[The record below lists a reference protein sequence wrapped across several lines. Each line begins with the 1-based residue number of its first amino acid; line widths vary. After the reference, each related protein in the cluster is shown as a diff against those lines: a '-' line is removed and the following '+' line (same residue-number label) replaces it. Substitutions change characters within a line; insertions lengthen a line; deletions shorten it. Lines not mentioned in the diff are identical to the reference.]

1 MNDSATNG
9 TIQPVVRRVASSS
22 KMMKMTPS
30 TTSSLCR
37 HGRAVGEFLPAF
49 DGVNEDRRAQH
60 TGGDVP
66 PADAIAEPLRQR
78 EQKEAQYQHE
88 GDVRAA
94 QRLGGDDG
102 EVGEWP
108 RARDGR
114 VKVKQR
120 HRDRDRRDQS
130 AGPADQAIDHALL
143 SLDVGLRLLQL
154 LLGNGRRS
162 CPAPA
167 AVFGHIAA
175 CCALHSRRHASPAGA
190 LPSAACAAARR
201 AMGTRNG
208 EHET

>member
-1 MNDSATNG
+1 MTVKGQKVNTSGAFLAKTCLEVVSRDQPLNVIGQHVRHAAAERVIDPAG
-9 TIQPVVRRVASSS
+9 TAGRRVASSS

-102 EVGEWP
+102 EVGERP
-108 RARDGR
+108 RAGDG
-114 VKVKQR
+114 
-120 HRDRDRRDQS
+120 
-130 AGPADQAIDHALL
+130 A
-143 SLDVGLRLLQL
+143 
-154 LLGNGRRS
+154 
-162 CPAPA
+162 
-167 AVFGHIAA
+167 
-175 CCALHSRRHASPAGA
+175 
-190 LPSAACAAARR
+190 
-201 AMGTRNG
+201 
-208 EHET
+208 